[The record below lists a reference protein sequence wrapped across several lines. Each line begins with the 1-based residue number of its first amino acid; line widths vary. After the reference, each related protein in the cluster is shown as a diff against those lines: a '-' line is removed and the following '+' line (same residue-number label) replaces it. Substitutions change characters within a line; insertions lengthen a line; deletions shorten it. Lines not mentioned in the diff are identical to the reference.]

1 MKTLDRLARHE
12 GRKESEERGS
22 RAGMESNTNA
32 REEKPSRRA
41 AGVVIKLSGY
51 ITSAWRGGAWRG
63 GAPHRVRPSHSGGSA
78 EPIQLGLD

>member
-1 MKTLDRLARHE
+1 MRTLDRLARHK
-12 GRKESEERGS
+12 GTKESEERGS
-22 RAGMESNTNA
+22 RAGVESNTNA

-51 ITSAWRGGAWRG
+51 ITSAWRGGA
-63 GAPHRVRPSHSGGSA
+63 PHRVRPSHSGGSA